1 MIKTEP
7 MRICGTMHGYPCFQH
22 HTTPLG
28 GPLTRSAASSV
39 ALSSFA
45 TSLRTVKTIRK
56 RISEH
61 PNHPTSDLLHRPWM
75 SQSVAKLLRYVR
87 TRSHARTHQ
96 LKPATRP
103 PALWM
108 MSATHRGPSP
118 RERSSQIV
126 CSANAVIVI
135 VVVGVGVSEYGRRD
149 RHQAQPTGAPRFGE
163 GDVQQHSLHR
173 GPRHPGQ
180 GAARETNQRV
190 GPILERGLRRRQD
203 VD

>member
-1 MIKTEP
+1 
-7 MRICGTMHGYPCFQH
+7 MRIYGTMHGYPCFQH

-56 RISEH
+56 RNSEH
-61 PNHPTSDLLHRPWM
+61 PNHPTRDLLHRPWM
-75 SQSVAKLLRYVR
+75 SQSVGRETPPPVH
-87 TRSHARTHQ
+87 TNTIARTHQ

-135 VVVGVGVSEYGRRD
+135 VVHRRASASTAVALGTKRNPPEPRVSGRVMFSNI
-149 RHQAQPTGAPRFGE
+149 AFTAVPVIP
-163 GDVQQHSLHR
+163 
-173 GPRHPGQ
+173 
-180 GAARETNQRV
+180 ARV
-190 GPILERGLRRRQD
+190 PHGRQTSA
-203 VD
+203 

>member
-135 VVVGVGVSEYGRRD
+135 VVHRRASASTAVALGTKRNPPEPRVSGRVMFSNI
-149 RHQAQPTGAPRFGE
+149 AFTAVPVIP
-163 GDVQQHSLHR
+163 
-173 GPRHPGQ
+173 
-180 GAARETNQRV
+180 ARV
-190 GPILERGLRRRQD
+190 PHGRQTSA
-203 VD
+203 